1 MSKIVAEYTL
11 GSVQIEEPINS
22 LVNKL
27 AHVATK
33 TLNDTLIYV
42 HVNAVV
48 EKLPQTLTEMKAKA
62 LVDSFIDTLAEG
74 KAETLG
80 NTLPYTVEKVDTK

>member
-1 MSKIVAEYTL
+1 M
-11 GSVQIEEPINS
+11 
-22 LVNKL
+22 VNKL
-27 AHVATK
+27 PHVAAE

-48 EKLPQTLTEMKAKA
+48 EKLPHTLTEMKPKA

-74 KAETLG
+74 KAERLG
-80 NTLPYTVEKVDTK
+80 NTLPYTVEKVHT